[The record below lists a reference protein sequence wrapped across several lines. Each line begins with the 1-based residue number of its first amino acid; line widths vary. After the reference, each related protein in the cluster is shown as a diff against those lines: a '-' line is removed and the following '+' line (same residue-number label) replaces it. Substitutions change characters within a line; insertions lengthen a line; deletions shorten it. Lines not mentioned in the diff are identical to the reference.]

1 MFKLNS
7 ESSDTEARPSR
18 TNQHLTNIHKTNF
31 PSPPKKK
38 KNQTNIPKRQNRK
51 VQALKAVSYI
61 TLVKVRRR
69 EMLK

>member
-18 TNQHLTNIHKTNF
+18 ANQHLKNIHKTNS
-31 PSPPKKK
+31 PSPPQ

-61 TLVKVRRR
+61 TLVKVSRR